1 MQKLLFV
8 GLGGFVGACLRYS
21 ISLGAQKWWGVEF
34 PYGTMIVNVAGGLL
48 IGLLMELSIGSDLI
62 PPHLRLFLV
71 TGLLGGFTTFSSFS
85 YETVSLLSDGSYLL
99 GTANIALNLVL
110 SLGGVVAGRSI
121 TQWIL

>member
-1 MQKLLFV
+1 MKLLYV
-8 GLGGFVGACLRYS
+8 GLGGFTGACLRYI
-21 ISLGAQKWWGVEF
+21 ISLGAQKWWGAEF
-34 PYGTMIVNVAGGLL
+34 PYGTMIVNVIGGLL

-99 GTANIALNLVL
+99 GAANIGLTLIL

>member
-1 MQKLLFV
+1 MKLLYV
-8 GLGGFVGACLRYS
+8 GLGGFMGACLRY
-21 ISLGAQKWWGVEF
+21 IVSLGTQKWWGPEF
-34 PYGTMIVNVAGGLL
+34 PYGTMIVNVIGGLL

-71 TGLLGGFTTFSSFS
+71 TGLLGGFTTFSSFG

-99 GTANIALNLVL
+99 GAANIGLTLIL

>member
-1 MQKLLFV
+1 MKLIYV
-8 GLGGFVGACLRYS
+8 GLGGFMGACLRYI
-21 ISLGAQKWWGVEF
+21 ISLGAQKWWGAEF

-48 IGLLMELSIGSDLI
+48 IGFLMELSIATDLI

-71 TGLLGGFTTFSSFS
+71 TGILGGFTTFSSFS

-99 GTANIALNLVL
+99 GAANIGLTLVL
-110 SLGGVVAGRSI
+110 SLGGAVAGRSI